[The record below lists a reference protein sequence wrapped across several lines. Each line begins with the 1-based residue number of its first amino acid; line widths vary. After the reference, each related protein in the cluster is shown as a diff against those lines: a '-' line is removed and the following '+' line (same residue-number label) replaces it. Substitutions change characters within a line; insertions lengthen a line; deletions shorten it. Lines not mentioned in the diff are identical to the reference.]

1 MLTVITPTLR
11 RRLAL
16 LVAVAHLRSVGGL
29 IRMARAGKGV
39 AR

>member
-1 MLTVITPTLR
+1 MTTLTPTLR

-16 LVAVAHLRSVGGL
+16 LVAVAHLRTLGGYL
-29 IRMARAGKGV
+29 RLTKV